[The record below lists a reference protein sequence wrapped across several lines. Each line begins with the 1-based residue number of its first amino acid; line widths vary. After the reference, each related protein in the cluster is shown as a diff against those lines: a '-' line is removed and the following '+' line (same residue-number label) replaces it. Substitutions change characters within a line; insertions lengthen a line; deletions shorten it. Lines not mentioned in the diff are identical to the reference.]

1 MAYGPGERAVEG
13 AGRTEGEAPGR
24 AVVVVLT
31 RNNSRTIEAC
41 LRSLRAQDHPC
52 RVVVV
57 DNHLSDDTVEIARLL
72 ADAVVTAGPERSAQ
86 RNLGARLEPLGD
98 VVGFVDS
105 DMRCSP
111 GVVGEA
117 VAAIDAGAVAVIVPE
132 RTVGEGYWARVR
144 AFERSF
150 YVGSDGV
157 KAARFYRR
165 DCFEAIGGF
174 DETLDPG
181 PEDWD
186 LSLRTRPLGPLTRV
200 DALIDHDEGRVRC
213 LDACRKK
220 ARYAEG
226 LRRFVAKHGRAGALD
241 RPYLRHPRV
250 LASRLGAGVVALKA
264 GEACALHGTSMD
276 RRGLRSARPGATV
289 AAGSDT

>member
-1 MAYGPGERAVEG
+1 
-13 AGRTEGEAPGR
+13 
-24 AVVVVLT
+24 
-31 RNNSRTIEAC
+31 
-41 LRSLRAQDHPC
+41 
-52 RVVVV
+52 
-57 DNHLSDDTVEIARLL
+57 
-72 ADAVVTAGPERSAQ
+72 VTAGAERSAQ

-117 VAAIDAGAVAVIVPE
+117 VAAIDLGAVAVIVPE

-144 AFERSF
+144 GFERSF

-157 KAARFYRR
+157 EAARFYRR
-165 DCFEAIGGF
+165 DCFEATGGF
-174 DETLDPG
+174 DEALDAG
-181 PEDWD
+181 EDWD
-186 LSLRTRPLGPLTRV
+186 LSLRTRPLGPLARV
-200 DALIDHDEGRVRC
+200 DALIDHDEGRVRY

-226 LRRFVAKHGRAGALD
+226 LRRFVAKHGRAGVAGALD
-241 RPYLRHPRV
+241 RPYLRHPRI
-250 LASRLGAGVVALKA
+250 LASRFGAGLVALKA
-264 GEACALHGTSMD
+264 GEACAVLVALGTSVNH
-276 RRGLRSARPGATV
+276 RGLRSARPGATV

>member
-1 MAYGPGERAVEG
+1 
-13 AGRTEGEAPGR
+13 
-24 AVVVVLT
+24 VVVPT

-52 RVVVV
+52 RIVVV
-57 DNHLSDDTVEIARLL
+57 DNHSSDDTVAIAGSL

-132 RTVGEGYWARVR
+132 RTIGEGYWARVR

-150 YVGSDGV
+150 YVGSDSV
-157 KAARFYRR
+157 EAARFYRR

-186 LSLRTRPLGPLTRV
+186 LSLRARHLGPLARI
-200 DALIDHDEGRVRC
+200 DALIDHDEGRVRY

-226 LRRFVAKHGRAGALD
+226 LRRFVVKHGSAGVAGALD
-241 RPYLRHPRV
+241 RPYLRHPRILV
-250 LASRLGAGVVALKA
+250 SRLGVGLVALKA
-264 GEACALHGTSMD
+264 GEACAVLVALVTSTGS
-276 RRGLRSARPGATV
+276 RRLVAPRPGTTV